1 MKYYLI
7 AGEAS
12 GDLHGSNLLK
22 GLYKEDPSC
31 KARFWGGPLM
41 DAAAKE
47 AEGVSCLVRDYK
59 EGAVMGFSSVL
70 KNAPKLLGNLR
81 SCKEDILS
89 WKPDAIILIDYPG
102 FNFRIAEWA
111 HKKGFKVFYYIAP
124 KVWASREGRIKK
136 LKKYVDSLFIVFP
149 FEKEYFSK
157 KGVDFIYEGNPII
170 DAIDDSPLISESR
183 ESFMERTG
191 IEDCRYIAL
200 LAGSRRGEVSTM
212 MPPLADFVDRMH
224 ALPEYSDYKFIIAG
238 APSRSKEDYSTLLS
252 GREDFVK
259 IVFSE
264 TYAVVKHA
272 SAAVINSGT
281 ASLEAAIIGTPQVV
295 CYSSS
300 TLSFLIA
307 RQIIRSTYISL
318 GNLILQR
325 QAFKEFIQYYATG
338 ENILVE
344 IRRILEDS
352 SYRETMLSDYAEIRS
367 ALGGKGAS
375 ERVASAMVKELQ

>member
-41 DAAAKE
+41 DAASKE
-47 AEGVSCLVRDYK
+47 GEGTSGLVRDYK

-89 WKPDAIILIDYPG
+89 WQPDVIILIDYPG

-111 HKKGFKVFYYIAP
+111 HNKGFKVFYYIAP
-124 KVWASREGRIKK
+124 KVWASREGRIRK
-136 LKKYVDSLFIVFP
+136 LKKYVDRLFIVFP
-149 FEKEYFSK
+149 FEKDYFSN
-157 KGVDFIYEGNPII
+157 KGVDYIYEGNPII
-170 DAIDDSPLISESR
+170 DAIDNSPLLSESR
-183 ESFMERTG
+183 ASFMERTG
-191 IEDCRYIAL
+191 IKDGPYIAL
-200 LAGSRRGEVSTM
+200 LAGSRRGEVSCM
-212 MPPLADFVDRMH
+212 MPCLSDFVDRMH
-224 ALPEYSDYKFIIAG
+224 SLEQYADYQFVLAG
-238 APSRSKEDYSTLLS
+238 APSRSIEDYAPLLS
-252 GREDFVK
+252 GREEFVK

-264 TYAVVKHA
+264 TYGVIRHA
-272 SAAVINSGT
+272 EAAVINSGT
-281 ASLEAAIIGTPQVV
+281 ASLEAAIIGTPQTV
-295 CYSSS
+295 CYVGSKF
-300 TLSFLIA
+300 SFLIA
-307 RQIIRSTYISL
+307 RQIIRSKFISL
-318 GNLILQR
+318 GNLILSR
-325 QAFKEFIQYYATG
+325 QSFKEFIQYYATG
-338 ENILVE
+338 ENILSE

-352 SYRETMLSDYAEIRS
+352 SYRNAMLSDYAEIRS

-375 ERVASAMVKELQ
+375 RKVAQAMVKELQ

>member
-1 MKYYLI
+1 MKYYII

-12 GDLHGSNLLK
+12 GDLHGSNLMK
-22 GLYKEDPSC
+22 GIYAEDPQ
-31 KARFWGGPLM
+31 ADIRFWGGALM
-41 DAAAKE
+41 DAVYHAHQQ
-47 AEGVSCLVRDYK
+47 GTGLVQDYNA
-59 EGAVMGFSSVL
+59 GAVIGFSQIIL
-70 KNAPKLLGNLR
+70 HLGAYANRLR
-81 SCKEDILS
+81 RCGEDILRFA
-89 WKPDAIILIDYPG
+89 PDVVILIDYPG
-102 FNFRIAEWA
+102 FNFRVAEFA
-111 HKKGFKVFYYIAP
+111 HKRGLKVFYYIAP
-124 KVWASREGRIKK
+124 KVWASRENRVKK
-136 LKKYVDSLFIVFP
+136 LKKYVDRLFIVFP

-300 TLSFLIA
+300 ALSFLIA

-352 SYRETMLSDYAEIRS
+352 SYRETMLSDYADIRS
-367 ALGGKGAS
+367 DLGGKGAS

>member
-1 MKYYLI
+1 
-7 AGEAS
+7 
-12 GDLHGSNLLK
+12 
-22 GLYKEDPSC
+22 
-31 KARFWGGPLM
+31 
-41 DAAAKE
+41 
-47 AEGVSCLVRDYK
+47 
-59 EGAVMGFSSVL
+59 
-70 KNAPKLLGNLR
+70 
-81 SCKEDILS
+81 
-89 WKPDAIILIDYPG
+89 
-102 FNFRIAEWA
+102 
-111 HKKGFKVFYYIAP
+111 
-124 KVWASREGRIKK
+124 
-136 LKKYVDSLFIVFP
+136 
-149 FEKEYFSK
+149 
-157 KGVDFIYEGNPII
+157 
-170 DAIDDSPLISESR
+170 
-183 ESFMERTG
+183 
-191 IEDCRYIAL
+191 
-200 LAGSRRGEVSTM
+200 M

-307 RQIIRSTYISL
+307 RQIIRSKYISL

-367 ALGGKGAS
+367 ALGGRGAS